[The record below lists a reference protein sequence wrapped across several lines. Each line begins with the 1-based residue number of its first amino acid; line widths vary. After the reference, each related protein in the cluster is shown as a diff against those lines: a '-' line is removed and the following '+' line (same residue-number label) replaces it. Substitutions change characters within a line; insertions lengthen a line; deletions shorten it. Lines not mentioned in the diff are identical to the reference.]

1 MEMKKF
7 NHGAAVI
14 DKALKIL
21 QGCAVAAVIVSL
33 IFIPLT
39 LIFGEK
45 VIADASTIE
54 VGNMALH
61 LAGNAGDYLN
71 ISNVK
76 ASISVLLSV
85 AALISA
91 AVWYCLRVL
100 REILAPMKEGS
111 PFTAGTS
118 GKIRKLAWTVLAAG
132 AVIEAGS
139 VLSSMFELQAYHIDQ
154 LFNRAAVSSITYNLK
169 TGFWFVVPALFLF
182 FLSYVFRYGE
192 ELQRESD
199 ETL

>member
-33 IFIPLT
+33 IFIQLT

-71 ISNVK
+71 IGNVK
-76 ASISVLLSV
+76 ASISVLLAV

-111 PFTAGTS
+111 PFTAGTAR
-118 GKIRKLAWTVLAAG
+118 KIRKLAWTVLVAG
-132 AVIEAGS
+132 GIAEAGMM
-139 VLSSMFELQAYHIDQ
+139 LSSVFQIQAYHIDK
-154 LFNRAAVSSITYNLK
+154 LFNPSVVSNVTIDFK
-169 TGFWFVVPALFLF
+169 TGSLFVVPALFLF
-182 FLSYVFRYGE
+182 FLSYIFRYGE
-192 ELQRESD
+192 ELQREAD

>member
-71 ISNVK
+71 MDNIK
-76 ASISVLLSV
+76 TAISVLLLATV
-85 AALISA
+85 MVSA
-91 AVWYCLRVL
+91 AAWYCLRVL

-118 GKIRKLAWTVLAAG
+118 GKIRKLAWTVLVAG
-132 AVIEAGS
+132 GIAEGGMA
-139 VLSSMFELQAYHIDQ
+139 LSSIFQIKSYHIEK
-154 LFNRAAVSSITYNLK
+154 LINPGIVSSVSFDYKL
-169 TGFWFVVPALFLF
+169 GAWFVVPTLFLL
-182 FLSYVFRYGE
+182 FLSYIFRYGE
-192 ELQRESD
+192 ELQREAD